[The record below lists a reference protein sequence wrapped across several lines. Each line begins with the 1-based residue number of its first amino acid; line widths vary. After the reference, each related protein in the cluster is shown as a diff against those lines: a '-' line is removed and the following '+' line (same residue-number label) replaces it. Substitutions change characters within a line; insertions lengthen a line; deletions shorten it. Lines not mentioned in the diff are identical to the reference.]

1 MRAETLGGVGHNP
14 GGITMRGQS
23 NIFLVFA
30 TILFSATVSG
40 VASAEDL
47 FYTTSGVGKE
57 IYAIKVSG
65 GAISTE
71 NVGKTGD
78 TCISLA
84 QSKSGTIYSM
94 CGPLFEAQKLSTIDP
109 KTGGAKPFGVS
120 IPKLAVMA
128 MDFAPDGILYAVGGC
143 NADAKNECTSG
154 SDPNYNSLYKVDVQT
169 GSFTRIGS
177 TGASE
182 FFMDLA
188 FDREGNLFGVTS
200 TVNPSMVPAILY
212 RIELGTGKATKIANL
227 VGSNSVMG
235 LDFGRDGKLYATD
248 FTQNPGLYIVD
259 SKTGLE
265 TAIAPLPFG
274 LSSNLKLV
282 NLH

>member
-1 MRAETLGGVGHNP
+1 MK
-14 GGITMRGQS
+14 GQS
-23 NIFLVFA
+23 NIFLAFA
-30 TILFSATVSG
+30 AILCSAVVSG
-40 VASAEDL
+40 VAGAEDL

-57 IYAIKVSG
+57 IFAIKVSG
-65 GAISTE
+65 GGAVSTE

-94 CGPLFEAQKLSTIDP
+94 CGPLFEAQKLSTIDR
-109 KTGGAKPFGVS
+109 KTGGAKQFGVS

-128 MDFAPDGILYAVGGC
+128 MDFASDGVLYAVGGC
-143 NADAKNECTSG
+143 NPDAKNECTPG

-169 GSFTRIGS
+169 GAFTRVGP

-188 FDREGNLFGVTS
+188 FDRAGNLFGVTS

-212 RIELGTGKATKIANL
+212 RIELATGKATKITNL
-227 VGSNSVMG
+227 VGSNSIMG
-235 LDFGRDGKLYATD
+235 LGFGPDGKLYATD
-248 FTQNPGLYIVD
+248 FTQNPGLYVVD

-282 NLH
+282 NPQ